1 MVQGR
6 TEGTDDCE
14 EEVLLKV
21 VGSGPAG
28 FPTIGQL
35 VAKAAAI
42 RGLMYWVE
50 AECKLDLAAEK
61 RTAGTPAAGTPAT
74 PAQAETAKRIRL
86 KSLQHKCIHGS
97 CEADR
102 ICRRAGRY
110 FTAEE
115 HAEFCGWLEVGLV
128 SCNALAAE
136 ALASNKK
143 LYKMVP
149 KFHALTHY
157 YDTRLNPRRVTCY
170 QDEDMVGR
178 MKKIYVQTHGK
189 TAPKRSLQRYRVVI
203 GIRWNALMC
212 QLRGIP

>member
-1 MVQGR
+1 M
-6 TEGTDDCE
+6 
-14 EEVLLKV
+14 LKG
-21 VGSGPAG
+21 VGSGVGGYPR
-28 FPTIGQL
+28 IGQL

-42 RGLMYWVE
+42 RSLMFWIE
-50 AECKLDLAAEK
+50 SECKLDLAAEK
-61 RTAGTPAAGTPAT
+61 ENAGIPAVGTPPTA
-74 PAQAETAKRIRL
+74 AQAETAKRIRL
-86 KSLQHKCIHGS
+86 KSLQLNCIHGF

-102 ICRRAGRY
+102 ICRRAGRV

-143 LYKMVP
+143 LYKLVP

-178 MKKIYVQTHGK
+178 MKKIYVNTHGK
-189 TAPKRSLQRYRVVI
+189 TAPTRSLQRYRVVI